1 MPRLTTGLLNRIE
14 GVRHAFFT
22 RNGGVSQGIY
32 ASSNCG
38 FGSRDAAAAVAENR
52 ARAMRR
58 IDADPAKLVTL
69 SQVHSAD
76 VVEVAA
82 PWRRGDAPR
91 ADAMVTRVPGIVL
104 GILTADCAP
113 VLFADAEARV
123 VGAAHAG
130 WRGAL
135 SGVLEATVAAMCRMG
150 ASPRGI
156 VAAIG
161 PAIGRASYEVGPEF
175 PAPFL
180 AQDASN
186 SAFFFPAETPSRH
199 LFDLKGYAAA
209 RLAAAGLSEVAVLP
223 NDTRMENRRFFS
235 YRRAC
240 LRGEPNYGRQLSAI
254 LVEE

>member
-150 ASPRGI
+150 ASPGRI

-161 PAIGRASYEVGPEF
+161 PAISRASYEVGPEF